1 MICISFLKN
10 PGWGWLKMNLPNAS
24 KILLTMV
31 CVVALASAYDAG
43 KSTTVK
49 GYVLDSA
56 CAFTKDLKKPI
67 SKECAIACARAGS
80 PLVILGDD
88 GTIYWPIAGTIPSS
102 GQNEKLLPF
111 AGQKVTA
118 AGKAYQRG
126 GSTALVIEK
135 IELQTGQK

>member
-1 MICISFLKN
+1 MMSRNLAKLVLTLICAI
-10 PGWGWLKMNLPNAS
+10 
-24 KILLTMV
+24 T
-31 CVVALASAYDAG
+31 VVAAYDTG

-67 SKECAIACARAGS
+67 SRDCAIACAKAGS
-80 PLVILGDD
+80 PLVILADD
-88 GTIYWPIAGTIPSS
+88 GQIYWPIADTTPSS

-118 AGKAYQRG
+118 TGKVYQRG
-126 GSTALVIEK
+126 GSSALVIEK
-135 IELQTGQK
+135 IELQAGQK